1 MRVRP
6 TVLLFAKKRKPRAFR
21 RIEENWPESGYWMR
35 PRYLRVWRVP
45 PGELTKAD
53 KVDSLPIVGAMRAT
67 PEEIDLVIDRLSRVE
82 DRERRSELSA
92 EFVTWCSLNYNRDE
106 VGQFRARLGMASTKD
121 VLMASPIGEEIREY
135 GKREGVEE
143 GLAKGRREGKRE
155 GIEEGRRQ
163 GIEEGKRENMRA
175 NLVSLAEARFPG
187 VLQPGFANRLS
198 SLEALESMFRT
209 MLRAQRADQVKNAFA
224 RLVGRR
230 R

>member
-35 PRYLRVWRVP
+35 PRYLRVWRIP

-92 EFVTWCSLNYNRDE
+92 EFVTWCSLNYNKDE

-135 GKREGVEE
+135 GKREGIE
-143 GLAKGRREGKRE
+143 EGKRE
-155 GIEEGRRQ
+155 GIEEG
-163 GIEEGKRENMRA
+163 KRETMRA
-175 NLVSLAEARFPG
+175 NLVALAEARFPG
-187 VLQPGFANRLS
+187 ALEPGFVNRLS
-198 SLEALESMFRT
+198 SLEKLESMFRS
-209 MLRAQRADQVKNAFA
+209 MLTADHADQVKKTFA
-224 RLVGRR
+224 RLADRR